1 MRYIVL
7 SACMLS
13 LAGCAT
19 TTTAPASGGALPPT
33 VTARSTRS
41 AEVRTRVEVAPAE
54 HVEFP
59 MQAVWDA
66 LPGVYTG
73 LGVPQ
78 VGADPATRTVG
89 NGSFV
94 VSRTLGGE
102 PLSRYLA
109 CGTTAV
115 GRPLADEARVQMD
128 MRTTVTAEGDG
139 SSVRTT
145 LRATARANN
154 GTSSD
159 AVPCTSTGRLEARIT
174 TLVRRKLVS

>member
-7 SACMLS
+7 SAGLLS

-19 TTTAPASGGALPPT
+19 TTAPSSGGALPPA
-33 VTARSTRS
+33 VTARSSRS

-66 LPGVYTG
+66 LPGVYTA
-73 LGVPQ
+73 LGVPA
-78 VGADPATRTVG
+78 VGADPATRAVG
-89 NGSFV
+89 NGNFV
-94 VSRTLGGE
+94 VSRTLAGE
-102 PLSRYLA
+102 PLSRFLT

-115 GRPLADEARVQMD
+115 GRPLADEARVQID
-128 MRTTVTAEGDG
+128 MRTVVSAEGEG

-159 AVPCTSTGRLEARIT
+159 AVPCTSTGRLESRIT
-174 TLVRRKLVS
+174 TMVRQKLVS

>member
-1 MRYIVL
+1 MRHIVL
-7 SACMLS
+7 SAWLLS

-19 TTTAPASGGALPPT
+19 TTAPGSGGSALPPT

-41 AEVRTRVEVAPAE
+41 AEVRTRVDVARAE

-59 MQAVWDA
+59 VQAVWDA
-66 LPGVYTG
+66 LPGVYTA
-73 LGVPQ
+73 LGVPE

-94 VSRTLGGE
+94 VSRTLAGE
-102 PLSRYLA
+102 PLSRFLA

-115 GRPLADEARVQMD
+115 GRPLADEARVQID
-128 MRTTVTAEGDG
+128 MRTVVTAEGDG

-145 LRATARANN
+145 LQATARANN

-159 AVPCTSTGRLEARIT
+159 TVPCNSTGRLEERIANM
-174 TLVRRKLVS
+174 VRQKLVS